1 MVIHWIDLFIS
12 VLAKNVLTLHSDV
25 ESTNSIQHFASV
37 ESPKTSEIQ
46 MLSSHHISVVMLA
59 TKANPPFFSY
69 LFLTLPLFYRHIDPV
84 CSHNTAIL
92 SCSCLNYC

>member
-59 TKANPPFFSY
+59 TKANSPFFSY
-69 LFLTLPLFYRHIDPV
+69 FFFNVATLL
-84 CSHNTAIL
+84 
-92 SCSCLNYC
+92 